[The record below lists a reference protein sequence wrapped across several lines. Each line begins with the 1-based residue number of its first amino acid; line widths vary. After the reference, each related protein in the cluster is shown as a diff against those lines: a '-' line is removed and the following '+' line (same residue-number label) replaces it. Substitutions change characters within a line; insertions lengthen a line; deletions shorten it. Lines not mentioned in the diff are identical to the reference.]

1 MIHKETLINKT
12 VSFLEKMSEDKIEE
26 VLHFVEF
33 LQSKYEEEI
42 LQKGI
47 EELSSKSSSFKY
59 LEKEKDIYTVSDLK
73 EKYK

>member
-12 VSFLEKMSEDKIEE
+12 VSFLEKMSEDRIVE
-26 VLHFVEF
+26 VLHFAEF